1 VKRSFLWMIFILI
14 TGIALYSAAAGWV
27 NAEVSAALKANR
39 ASEVSKPVIFENRQ
53 FRNEHALKIH
63 LLASAERKWFP
74 WMVDLPEPVALL
86 VTALSF
92 GLLGGVVRTL
102 FDSIKNNV
110 PLSKSSFGIL
120 LLSALMG
127 LLMLGASYVIPAALT
142 ISETNVRLVALLFLC
157 LIGGLF
163 YDHMFSWLKKQF
175 EKFLK

>member
-1 VKRSFLWMIFILI
+1 MIFILI

-27 NAEVSAALKANR
+27 NAELIAALKENR
-39 ASEVSKPVIFENRQ
+39 ASEVSKPVIFKDIQ
-53 FRNEHALKIH
+53 FVNEDALKRYQA
-63 LLASAERKWFP
+63 ASVEKEWFP
-74 WMVDLPEPVALL
+74 WMLDLPEPVALL

-142 ISETNVRLVALLFLC
+142 ISETNVRPVALLFLC
-157 LIGGLF
+157 LIGGVF

-175 EKFLK
+175 EKVFEIK